1 MAIMINCATD
11 WTMDEFAEDCKKY
24 SALAIKGVHCR
35 KDASSRE
42 IFVRSLKRDFKKF
55 LEEEGDS
62 FSPYTH
68 IDEKFRYFADKW
80 LFSDYY
86 KDVYGQRP
94 HCPAE
99 MYVVALGF
107 KSDKI
112 RFCMPS
118 AEADLEDYIKSAKR
132 VKEQMW

>member
-1 MAIMINCATD
+1 
-11 WTMDEFAEDCKKY
+11 
-24 SALAIKGVHCR
+24 
-35 KDASSRE
+35 
-42 IFVRSLKRDFKKF
+42 
-55 LEEEGDS
+55 
-62 FSPYTH
+62 
-68 IDEKFRYFADKW
+68 
-80 LFSDYY
+80 
-86 KDVYGQRP
+86 
-94 HCPAE
+94 